1 MTEPLKKVLLLLA
14 DGYETYEAS
23 VFIDVMGWNF
33 VEGDGSTRLY
43 TCGPRKTLNSSFDQH
58 TTVDLTINEVNVDEY
73 EALAL
78 PGGFEEYGFYADA
91 YSEEFLS
98 LIRAFRNKGKVIASV
113 CVAALPVAKS
123 GVLAGKR
130 GTTYNQNPR
139 RLEQLQSFG
148 VQLVNEP
155 MVEDDR
161 ILTCWNPSAALGV
174 AFRLLEMLTT
184 AENTRRVKA
193 LMGFAA

>member
-1 MTEPLKKVLLLLA
+1 MIPKQKKVLLLLA
-14 DGYETYEAS
+14 NGYETYEAS
-23 VFIDVMGWNF
+23 VFVDVFGWNF

-43 TCGPRKTLNSSFDQH
+43 SCGLHKAIKTSFDQN
-58 TTVDLTINEVNVDEY
+58 VMADFLIKDINVDDY
-73 EALAL
+73 DALAI

-91 YSEEFLS
+91 YSEEFLT
-98 LIRAFRNKGKVIASV
+98 LIRAFRSQGKIIASV
-113 CVAALPVAKS
+113 CVAALPVGKS

-139 RLEQLQSFG
+139 RQEQLKSFG
-148 VQLVNEP
+148 VHVVNDP
-155 MVEDDR
+155 MVEDDG

-184 AENTRRVKA
+184 TENTRNVKL
-193 LMGFAA
+193 LMGFSN